1 MPTKKR
7 RTASPSPAPAV
18 DFAEPVA
25 PVTPAV
31 PEPTPVEAT
40 VEITSQDAPATE
52 IALETVALTDLKHS
66 PYLAAGRLP
75 ATNDMEAVIERLG
88 GIAAICTEKAS
99 IAVARLTPQEHD
111 FLLLVLSIYLHGVLE
126 PPTVRRTEQGLEIV
140 TGHRRVLAAM
150 LAGRTVV
157 AVRYLE
163 GLDDRT
169 AAAAVA
175 QSNETHVGLSAW
187 QRLRL
192 VLAVRALLL
201 QHSRQA
207 PAIRRGRGRPEREDG
222 ASQVAPLLA
231 MPYSTAKMY
240 VSISEALT
248 DQVLA
253 KVGPELG
260 ATHAALAQLPLGQL
274 RALAKIKLESDRIA
288 AIKALIAGEP
298 RTAHRKPSRPGRTP
312 FQLDRSESGFTLRV
326 GQLDTLDKP
335 AAWQLL
341 QFLEE
346 ETARVAEHYRQLLVA
361 DAEARIEQ
369 KALLKAA

>member
-1 MPTKKR
+1 MPTRKR
-7 RTASPSPAPAV
+7 STPPSPHAST
-18 DFAEPVA
+18 AEPTQMVA
-25 PVTPAV
+25 ASDVSVPA
-31 PEPTPVEAT
+31 PTPVET
-40 VEITSQDAPATE
+40 PPEPTTAPADDS
-52 IALETVALTDLKHS
+52 LESVALAELRPS
-66 PYLAAGRLP
+66 PFLPAGRLP
-75 ATNDMEAVIERLG
+75 DMDGLAAVIERIG
-88 GIAAICTEKAS
+88 GITAICTEMAS

-111 FLLLVLSIYLHGVLE
+111 FLLLVLSVYLHGVLE

-150 LAGRTVV
+150 LAGRTLV
-157 AVRYLE
+157 AVRCLE
-163 GLDDRT
+163 GLDERT

-175 QSNETHVGLSAW
+175 QSNQTHVGLSAW

-192 VLAVRALLL
+192 VLALRALLF
-201 QHSRQA
+201 QHSKRA
-207 PAIRRGRGRPEREDG
+207 PATKRGRGRPEREDG

-240 VSISEALT
+240 VAISEALT

-288 AIKALIAGEP
+288 TIQALIAKEP
-298 RTAHRKPSRPGRTP
+298 RTADRKPSRPSTAP
-312 FQLDRSESGFTLRV
+312 FKLDRSESGFTLRV

-335 AAWQLL
+335 TARQLL

-346 ETARVAEHYRQLLVA
+346 ERARVIEHLHQLMVAATEAE
-361 DAEARIEQ
+361 IEQ
-369 KALLKAA
+369 KALLRAA